1 MNVAPLIDS
10 DRELER
16 RIQTAA
22 VRVSLAR
29 TREEHDPLWREFVEL
44 IRQRSPRQIA
54 KMERERGL
62 R

>member
-1 MNVAPLIDS
+1 MNIAPLIDP
-10 DRELER
+10 DREL
-16 RIQTAA
+16 QTAA

-44 IRQRSPRQIA
+44 IRQRSPQQIA
-54 KMERERGL
+54 KMEREKGL